1 MLRPVGAKT
10 FDDYVKSSI
19 LQYVST
25 KAKNYERLHFVFDVY
40 NPNSLK
46 DATRQKRGSGIRIK
60 VTLQAPVP
68 TNWHGFLSESS
79 NKTLLFNLIADYLQQ
94 VNPYTTDIFV
104 TKLF

>member
-1 MLRPVGAKT
+1 MHEPDGFLLPLSSNGNLYAGTKSDLLTVFQNFFSDSETSPTAQNYLIDGAALVQMLRPVGVKT

-46 DATRQKRGSGIRIK
+46 DATR
-60 VTLQAPVP
+60 
-68 TNWHGFLSESS
+68 
-79 NKTLLFNLIADYLQQ
+79 
-94 VNPYTTDIFV
+94 
-104 TKLF
+104 